1 MTRRMA
7 RYALLTAL
15 AMVLSWLESLV
26 PVSAAAP
33 GVKLGLTNLVVIFAL
48 YRMGLRAAAA
58 VSLARVGLVSMT
70 FGNAYSFAYS
80 LAGAALSLAV
90 MALLRR
96 TGRFSI
102 LGVSVAGGV
111 SHNIAQILV
120 AVAALG
126 TGRLAWYLPALLVSG
141 VAAGVAIGA
150 VGGVLTERIKIYRKI
165 ASLPGGEAQFFC
177 RPCMESACSGH
188 PREQKRSDARCPLK
202 RA

>member
-1 MTRRMA
+1 MSARRMA

-15 AMVLSWLESLV
+15 AMVLSWLESMV

-33 GVKLGLTNLVVIFAL
+33 GMKLGLTNLAVIFAL
-48 YRMGLRAAAA
+48 YRMGPRDAA
-58 VSLARVGLVSMT
+58 VISLARVGLVSMT

-90 MALLRR
+90 MVLLRR

-111 SHNIAQILV
+111 SHNLAQIAV
-120 AVAALG
+120 AMAALG
-126 TGRLAWYLPALLVSG
+126 TGRLAWYLPPLLAAG

-150 VGGVLTERIKIYRKI
+150 VGGILTERIKI
-165 ASLPGGEAQFFC
+165 
-177 RPCMESACSGH
+177 
-188 PREQKRSDARCPLK
+188 
-202 RA
+202 

>member
-120 AVAALG
+120 AVTALG

-150 VGGVLTERIKIYRKI
+150 VGGVLTERIKI
-165 ASLPGGEAQFFC
+165 
-177 RPCMESACSGH
+177 
-188 PREQKRSDARCPLK
+188 
-202 RA
+202 